1 MSTLKDGLNGSS
13 NEGLPL
19 IVAWLAGWVGIIL
32 ADAIVPMAGLTKW
45 GGAIVAVVTVFL
57 LGLHYYTRRERLNID
72 RASDALYYLGL
83 LLTLGSLIWSLASPT
98 ILGESEH
105 DLSARVNEIIGNFG
119 IALVSTVAGIVG
131 RVSLQ
136 SLAGQSERA
145 PVENLQGLAGQI
157 GRTPAEKQIQGHVV
171 EVDHELNLMA
181 QHLRQQMRAAAD
193 AFSAFNRETMQEA
206 VATRSA
212 ALRRSKEV
220 NKRLEDMVQATI
232 RNMDKA
238 HQEMADRTRQTS
250 EALERQIEEMGNA
263 INTMIMQLQGM
274 TQATIRNVEKT
285 HQEMID
291 RTQRTSE
298 ALERQAKATNEMV
311 DVILNQATVTMEK
324 MEEMTTHFEHERISL
339 EGFGDTIRK
348 EVGAATRILSV
359 LPESVARTNSAVDG
373 LRDTVI
379 RAGETLGRMAEETR
393 HGHEAFRKDTDGR
406 KKELIRE
413 IEQNW
418 RNMDRE
424 IQAWTNHAEHIS
436 KVLKAASEGSES
448 LEQIVKRMRA
458 THELLATLTE
468 TVNAAQTGVSALG
481 QAAETAARKIEERNP
496 GEPGMLGR
504 LLGRR

>member
-1 MSTLKDGLNGSS
+1 MSTVSSGLKGRT

-32 ADAIVPMAGLTKW
+32 ADATVPMAGLTKW

-57 LGLHYYTRRERLNID
+57 LGLHYYARRERLNID

-83 LLTLGSLIWSLASPT
+83 LLTLGSLIWSLVSPT
-98 ILGESEH
+98 IHGESGH

-119 IALVSTVAGIVG
+119 IALISTVAGIVG
-131 RVSLQ
+131 RIGLQ

-145 PVENLQGLAGQI
+145 P
-157 GRTPAEKQIQGHVV
+157 AEKRIQDHVV
-171 EVDHELNLMA
+171 EADHELNLMA

-220 NKRLEDMVQATI
+220 EKRLEEMAQATI

-238 HQEMADRTRQTS
+238 HQEMADRTRQIG
-250 EALERQIEEMGNA
+250 EALERQVEETKKA
-263 INTMIMQLQGM
+263 IDTMVMQLQGM
-274 TQATIRNVEKT
+274 TQATIGNVEKT

-291 RTQRTSE
+291 RTRRTGE
-298 ALERQAKATNEMV
+298 ALERQAKAINEAV
-311 DVILNQATVTMEK
+311 DVILNRATITMEK
-324 MEEMTTHFEHERISL
+324 TEEMTTHLEHERIGL
-339 EGFGDTIRK
+339 EGFGDTIRQ

-379 RAGETLGRMAEETR
+379 RAGETLERMAEEIQR
-393 HGHEAFRKDTDGR
+393 GHEAFRKDTDGR
-406 KKELIRE
+406 EKELIRE
-413 IEQNW
+413 IEQNR

-424 IQAWTNHAEHIS
+424 IQAWTSHAEHIS
-436 KVLKAASEGSES
+436 KVLEAASEGSES

-458 THELLATLTE
+458 THEQLATLTE
-468 TVNAAQTGVSALG
+468 TVQAAQTGVGALG
-481 QAAETAARKIEERNP
+481 QAAETAARKIEERSP
-496 GEPGMLGR
+496 GEPGILGR
-504 LLGRR
+504 LLRRM

>member
-1 MSTLKDGLNGSS
+1 MSTADNGLKGKS

-19 IVAWLAGWVGIIL
+19 IVAWLAGWAGIIL
-32 ADAIVPMAGLTKW
+32 ADATVPMAGPTKW
-45 GGAIVAVVTVFL
+45 GGAIVAVATVFL
-57 LGLHYYTRRERLNID
+57 LGLHYYARRERLNID

-98 ILGESEH
+98 MLGESEH

-119 IALVSTVAGIVG
+119 IALISTVAGIVG
-131 RVSLQ
+131 RISLQ

-145 PVENLQGLAGQI
+145 P
-157 GRTPAEKQIQGHVV
+157 AEEQAQDHVV
-171 EVDHELNLMA
+171 EVNHELNLTA

-212 ALRRSKEV
+212 ALRRSNEV
-220 NKRLEDMVQATI
+220 KKRLEEMAQAAI
-232 RNMDKA
+232 LNMDKA
-238 HQEMADRTRQTS
+238 HQEMADRIRQ
-250 EALERQIEEMGNA
+250 
-263 INTMIMQLQGM
+263 
-274 TQATIRNVEKT
+274 
-285 HQEMID
+285 
-291 RTQRTSE
+291 TSE
-298 ALERQAKATNEMV
+298 ALERQAKATNEVV
-311 DVILNQATVTMEK
+311 DVILNQATITMEK

-359 LPESVARTNSAVDG
+359 LPENVARTNSAVDG

-393 HGHEAFRKDTDGR
+393 RGHETFGKDTDGR
-406 KKELIRE
+406 EKDPIRE
-413 IEQNW
+413 VEQNR

-436 KVLKAASEGSES
+436 KVLRAASEGSES
-448 LEQIVKRMRA
+448 LEQIVMRMRA
-458 THELLATLTE
+458 THELLATLAE

-481 QAAETAARKIEERNP
+481 QAAETAARKIEERSP
-496 GEPGMLGR
+496 GEPGILGR
-504 LLGRR
+504 LLGRK